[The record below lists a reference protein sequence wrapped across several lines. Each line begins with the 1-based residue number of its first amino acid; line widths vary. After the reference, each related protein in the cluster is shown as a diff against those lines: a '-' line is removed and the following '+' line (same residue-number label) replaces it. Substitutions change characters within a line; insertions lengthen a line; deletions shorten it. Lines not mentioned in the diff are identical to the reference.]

1 MSLAQLKTFA
11 DTYADFYIGKSDMG
25 ATKEV
30 LEALVDSLTKT
41 RAVIVTLKARVKAL
55 EDA

>member
-11 DTYADFYIGKSDMG
+11 DTYGDFYFGKSDMN
-25 ATKEV
+25 AAKEI
-30 LEALVDSLTKT
+30 LDALVDTLTKT
-41 RAVIVTLKARVKAL
+41 KSEIVKLKARVKAL